1 MISRNVFSD
10 ILFAFLLVTFQII
23 VLNRVVIAQKY
34 TPVMYPLF
42 IMFYPFF
49 RNRYVFLGISFLLGL
64 TIDIHLGTWGINAL
78 ATTTIAYFRTLIFR
92 TSTDTTTDFFSFQSL
107 QWSQFVVFI
116 ISSIFIH
123 QLIVQYLEFFKF
135 TRFFEILLNVV
146 VTSLI
151 SFICILLYA
160 IAFKIKQKV

>member
-10 ILFAFLLVTFQII
+10 LLFAFLLVTFQII

-123 QLIVQYLEFFKF
+123 QHIVQYLEFFKF